1 MASYAT
7 FPALIATFQ
16 ADWGLSNTGAGWIS
30 GSYFA
35 GVAIGT
41 LVYLPSM
48 ALAAIA
54 ALGFA
59 LLADGLWSASFWRFL
74 QGVALG
80 GTYLPGLRALLQSI
94 PRPQHGRA
102 TALYTGAS
110 MLAPAS
116 PSFWPACSKAG
127 SAGPTHSCGAPSG
140 RSWRAAAFVLRD
152 QAPARPSAG
161 FKLVNLRA
169 LRGNRRALGYTL
181 AYTVH
186 RQSCSS
192 CIRGLSSS

>member
-41 LVYLPSM
+41 LVLASLTDRWSGKRVYLPSM

-102 TALYTGAS
+102 TALYTGAFYVGAS
-110 MLAPAS
+110 LSFFLAGVLESRFGWADTFLWSAVGPILARCRLRSTRSGAS
-116 PSFWPACSKAG
+116 TTIGRLQAG
-127 SAGPTHSCGAPSG
+127 ESA
-140 RSWRAAAFVLRD
+140 RAA
-152 QAPARPSAG
+152 
-161 FKLVNLRA
+161 
-169 LRGNRRALGYTL
+169 
-181 AYTVH
+181 
-186 RQSCSS
+186 RQSPGPRLHTRLYSP
-192 CIRGLSSS
+192 

>member
-41 LVYLPSM
+41 LVLASLTDRWSGKRVYLPSM

-74 QGVALG
+74 QGVA
-80 GTYLPGLRALLQSI
+80 PGRDLSAGAAR
-94 PRPQHGRA
+94 
-102 TALYTGAS
+102 TAAIDP
-110 MLAPAS
+110 APATRAGDGALHRRLLCWRQPLLLS
-116 PSFWPACSKAG
+116 GRRARKPVRLGRHILVERRRADLGALPPSFYAIRRQHDHRPAS
-127 SAGPTHSCGAPSG
+127 
-140 RSWRAAAFVLRD
+140 SW
-152 QAPARPSAG
+152 
-161 FKLVNLRA
+161 
-169 LRGNRRALGYTL
+169 
-181 AYTVH
+181 
-186 RQSCSS
+186 
-192 CIRGLSSS
+192 